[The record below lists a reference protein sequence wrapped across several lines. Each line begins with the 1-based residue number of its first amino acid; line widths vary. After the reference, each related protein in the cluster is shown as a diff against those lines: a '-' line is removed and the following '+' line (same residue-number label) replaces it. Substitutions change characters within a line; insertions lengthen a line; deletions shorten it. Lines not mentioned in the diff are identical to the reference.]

1 MDGRRVR
8 APRMSTGRQAER
20 GLAFMRHRV
29 AGRHLGRSVG
39 HRRAL
44 YRNLITELFRHDR
57 IRTTEA
63 KAKAVQAEAEKL
75 ITIAKRRDV
84 QARRQVA
91 AVLTDDAVTA
101 RLIDEVVPR
110 YLERPGGYTR
120 VLHLGQRLG
129 DGAPMVLLALV
140 D

>member
-1 MDGRRVR
+1 
-8 APRMSTGRQAER
+8 
-20 GLAFMRHRV
+20 MRHRV
-29 AGRHLGRSVG
+29 AGRRLGRSMG

-44 YRNLITELFRHDR
+44 YRNLVTELFRHDR

-84 QARRQVA
+84 QAHRQLA
-91 AVLTDDAVTA
+91 AVLTDEAVT
-101 RLIDEVVPR
+101 RRVMDEVVPR